1 MADVKWIKISTDIF
15 DNRKIKQ
22 IEHMPEGDALIVI
35 WFKLLILAG
44 DTNDGGQVYL
54 TQEIPYTEPLLAN
67 QFNRPIQLIQLA
79 LHTFEQFNMIEI
91 VDDIIHI
98 SNWEK
103 YQNVEGM
110 ERCREK
116 TRLRVQKFRA
126 KKKLEETKLLEDV
139 TLHETLQETLP
150 KRSVTHL
157 EEEGEREKEEDKKY
171 ISPSSEVEPPTE
183 KASASILTK
192 TQQSRFDAF
201 WKVYPKKVGKQDAMK
216 AWKKIAPD
224 EELTDTIIRAVE
236 TAKQKDSRFR
246 EERFIPHPATWLN
259 AGSWENEYDDYFPA
273 QEQPKPQAPKPQSED
288 SLRQLD
294 VDGFLAAA
302 TRRRRT

>member
-1 MADVKWIKISTDIF
+1 MADVKWIKIVVDIF
-15 DNRKIKQ
+15 DDEKMQLIDSYPDR
-22 IEHMPEGDALIVI
+22 DAIIVI
-35 WFKLLILAG
+35 WFKLLCLAG
-44 DTNDGGQVYL
+44 KQNNGGVFMINDK
-54 TQEIPYTEPLLAN
+54 IAYTDEMLAII
-67 QFNRPIQLIQLA
+67 FRRPIATIRLA
-79 LHTFEQFNMIEI
+79 LKVFLDYGMIEI
-91 VDDIIHI
+91 IDNVITIP
-98 SNWEK
+98 NWEK
-103 YQNVEGM
+103 HQSLD
-110 ERCREK
+110 RLEK
-116 TRLRVQKFRA
+116 QKESRKEINRRYYE
-126 KKKLEETKLLEDV
+126 KKKQELIEDKEIK
-139 TLHETLQETLP
+139 TSYKTDSDESLRHLKTP
-150 KRSVTHL
+150 L
-157 EEEGEREKEEDKKY
+157 EEEGEEEGEGDKY

-183 KASASILTK
+183 KASSNILSK
-192 TQQSRFDAF
+192 AQQSRFDAF
-201 WKVYPKKVGKQDAMK
+201 WKAYPKKVGKQDAMK